1 MFKCSFKRHK
11 DKKGVLIAAIVRNK
25 DIIIPNGED
34 SIKDGDNVIIVTE
47 ESNIMDINNILEGG
61 NLI

>member
-1 MFKCSFKRHK
+1 MFKCSLK
-11 DKKGVLIAAIVRNK
+11 DIKIKKGVLIAAIVRNK

-47 ESNIMDINNILEGG
+47 ENNIMDINNILEGG

>member
-1 MFKCSFKRHK
+1 MPKYSFKRYK

-25 DIIIPNGED
+25 HIIIPNGED
-34 SIKDGDNVIIVTE
+34 FIRDGDNVIIVTE
-47 ESNIMDINNILEGG
+47 ENNIMDINNILEGG